1 MKENYHPVSTYKVT
15 AEYDGVRLDNCLIA
29 KLKGLPRTKIY
40 SIIRKGEVRV
50 NKSRSQPSTRLRV
63 GDIVRIPPYRTSS
76 KSKGYINNKDLD
88 KISESIISEE
98 KDYLI
103 VNKPVGYASHGG
115 SGITG
120 GVIEIIREL
129 KPNYKNAQ
137 LAHRIDKDTSGC
149 LVIALKK
156 TFLRKLHEE
165 IRNKEVDKV
174 YDLIVCGQWPVG
186 ISQIKEPIYINRSAN
201 GEREATIDSKG
212 KEALTSFTI
221 VKKSSKYSL
230 LKASIYTGRM
240 HQIRIHTKNAGFPI
254 LGDVKYGD
262 EEANKLERSN
272 GLNRM
277 MLHAHSINFKNLG
290 LKAMAKTPNSFF
302 SFVD

>member
-1 MKENYHPVSTYKVT
+1 MPCYCS
-15 AEYDGVRLDNCLIA
+15 
-29 KLKGLPRTKIY
+29 
-40 SIIRKGEVRV
+40 
-50 NKSRSQPSTRLRV
+50 
-63 GDIVRIPPYRTSS
+63 
-76 KSKGYINNKDLD
+76 
-88 KISESIISEE
+88 
-98 KDYLI
+98 
-103 VNKPVGYASHGG
+103 
-115 SGITG
+115 
-120 GVIEIIREL
+120 
-129 KPNYKNAQ
+129 
-137 LAHRIDKDTSGC
+137 
-149 LVIALKK
+149 KK

-165 IRNKEVDKV
+165 IRNKDVDKV

-186 ISQIKEPIYINRSAN
+186 ITQIKEPIYINRSAN

-230 LKASIYTGRM
+230 LKANIYTGRM

-262 EEANKLERSN
+262 EEVNKLARGN

-290 LKAMAKTPNSFF
+290 LNAMAKTPNSFF
-302 SFVD
+302 LVCRLIL